1 MHFHLTPLPA
11 FPPPIPPLIHLT
23 LNPASQ
29 QLGSFCYLRLIIILI
44 KLNCL
49 KHFGSRC
56 CWILGAVWGEMGRS
70 VARGNAVQ
78 GNISPYPYPHLCMWA
93 DYGAVCRFWL
103 IGKSTANMWLRQ
115 SVLVLGL
122 VVAYPRVL
130 RRF

>member
-1 MHFHLTPLPA
+1 ML
-11 FPPPIPPLIHLT
+11 FPHQSPPLIHLT
-23 LNPASQ
+23 LNPASR

-56 CWILGAVWGEMGRS
+56 CWILGAVWGGWGIGCQGKCGSGEYISISVSSLMHVGRL
-70 VARGNAVQ
+70 RGCL
-78 GNISPYPYPHLCMWA
+78 P
-93 DYGAVCRFWL
+93 FWL